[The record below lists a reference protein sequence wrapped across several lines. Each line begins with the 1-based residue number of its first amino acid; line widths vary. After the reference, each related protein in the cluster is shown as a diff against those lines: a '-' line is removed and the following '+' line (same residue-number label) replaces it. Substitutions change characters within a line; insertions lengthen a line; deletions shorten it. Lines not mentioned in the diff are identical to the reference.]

1 MRPFFWIAMVAGCY
15 PLMTTPLEAQL
26 FFVGVRAGAG
36 IPTGSF
42 AEAAQG
48 AASDGLVRGA
58 KPGLGYGLDAGV
70 GLGPVGL
77 YVGTDRIQFDCQPQS
92 CAASG
97 KYKLTGVSA
106 GLRMGIPL
114 FPIVKPWVKAGIAV
128 NELTGTFS
136 GASSGTTVTTERRPG
151 YELGAGVDVP
161 VMGFFSITPQVRY
174 VSQKLRYNF
183 PGTSG
188 GSRGVEYYTFDLGF
202 RFRSPI

>member
-1 MRPFFWIAMVAGCY
+1 MRARFRIAMVAGCY
-15 PLMTTPLEAQL
+15 LLMSTSLEAQL

-42 AEAAQG
+42 AEPGNGSSA
-48 AASDGLVRGA
+48 DGLVRGA
-58 KPGLGYGLDAGV
+58 RPGLGYGLDAGV

-77 YVGTDRIQFDCQPQS
+77 YFGTDRIQFDCQPQS

-97 KYKLTGVSA
+97 KYKLTGASA

-161 VMGFFSITPQVRY
+161 VMRLFSITPQVRY
-174 VSQKLRYNF
+174 VSQKLRYKF

-202 RFRSPI
+202 RLRSPI